1 MPNDAKAI
9 DEQLRSILKDRFK
22 DPFDE
27 AETRNNILLLML
39 HEKEKSKLPADYR
52 DVVTKFLA
60 LFIIVTFMSLVIMLC
75 FVPIQLNM
83 HDIIYLLIGSV
94 ATYAGQI
101 ITYYFGSSSGSARKD
116 EVIAKYGESNNAK
129 SNSDERK

>member
-1 MPNDAKAI
+1 MSNDAKAI
-9 DEQLRSILKDRFK
+9 DEQLRSILKQ
-22 DPFDE
+22 PFDE
-27 AETRNNILLLML
+27 AEARNNILLLLL
-39 HEKEKSKLPADYR
+39 HEKEKNKSPVDYR

-75 FVPIQLNM
+75 FVPIQVNM

-116 EVIAKYGESNNAK
+116 EVIAKYGESHAK
-129 SNSDERK
+129 SNPDERV